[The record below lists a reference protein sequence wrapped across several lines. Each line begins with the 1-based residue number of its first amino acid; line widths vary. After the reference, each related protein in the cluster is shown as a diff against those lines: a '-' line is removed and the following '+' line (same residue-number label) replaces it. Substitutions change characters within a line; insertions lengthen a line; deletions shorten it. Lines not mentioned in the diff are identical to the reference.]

1 MMNHV
6 SNYKL
11 TYLSM
16 MDVFSVLMLMIFDN
30 FYNFYKFMMYKHRI
44 FIVTTLM
51 IGKKKN
57 T

>member
-30 FYNFYKFMMYKHRI
+30 FYKFYDVQTSNIYCDDVDDR
-44 FIVTTLM
+44 
-51 IGKKKN
+51 KKK
-57 T
+57 